1 MGEQLPLLATLLEW
15 FKQLP
20 VLTMLIWLPFIG
32 GVMVLCTGGD
42 DNAKAARIIAVT
54 VTVICLLLCIPLC
67 MGFDSSL
74 YDMQYAEDY
83 LWITAYQIHYAIG
96 VDGISLLMV
105 VLTSFTGLLVV
116 VAGCHFIKKRVA
128 QYMAAFLVLQGMIVG
143 VFCAMDAILFY
154 VFWEGM
160 LIPMYLSIGM
170 WGSSNRS
177 YASIKFFL
185 FTFFGSILMLVGLIY
200 LYNKTGSFMIANFYG
215 LQLDLTTQLWLFGA
229 FALAFAVKVPMWPV
243 HTWLPDAHTEA
254 PAGGSVVLAALMLKL
269 GVYGFLRFSMP
280 ITPLACEKMAWV
292 MIILSLLAVVY
303 IGLIAIVQT
312 DMKKL
317 IAYSSIAHMGFAT
330 LACFIVYQIVVD
342 SHSLQYAYLGLE
354 GAVIQM
360 IAHAFGSGAM
370 FLGVGM
376 LADRMHNHSR
386 MIKDYGGVANTMPM
400 FAAFFMLFAMSNVGL
415 PGTAGFVGEFMIIMS
430 ALQTHFFV
438 AFFAAMTLIL
448 SASYTLWMYKRVF
461 FGPIANENVAAFK
474 DMTAAETFNYVLL
487 AAGVFYVGLYPDPII
502 KVLRVTLGHLLLQ
515 SLPPELAANVTNT
528 IYL

>member
-1 MGEQLPLLATLLEW
+1 MFAALPLLTI
-15 FKQLP
+15 
-20 VLTMLIWLPFIG
+20 LTWLPLLG
-32 GVMVLCTGGD
+32 AVLVLCTGGD
-42 DNAKAARIIAVT
+42 KNANLARSIAVGIT
-54 VTVICLLLCIPLC
+54 MISLLLCIPLC
-67 MGFDSSL
+67 MGFDASR
-74 YDMQYAEDY
+74 YDMQFAEDH
-83 LWITAYQIHYAIG
+83 LWISAYQIHYALG

-105 VLTSFTGLLVV
+105 VLTNFTGLLVV
-116 VAGCHFIKKRVA
+116 VAGCHFIKLRVA
-128 QYMAAFLVLQGMIVG
+128 QYMAAFLIIQGMIVG
-143 VFCAMDAILFY
+143 VFCALDAVLFY

-185 FTFFGSILMLVGLIY
+185 FTFLGSILMLVALIY
-200 LYNKTGSFMIANFYG
+200 LYNKTGSFMIQNFYG
-215 LQLDLTTQLWLFGA
+215 LPLGLTTQRWLFLA
-229 FALAFAVKVPMWPV
+229 FLLAFAVKVPMWPV

-269 GVYGFLRFSMP
+269 GIYGFFRFSMP
-280 ITPLACEKMAWV
+280 ITPLACQEMAWL
-292 MIILSLLAVVY
+292 MIVLSLIAIVY

-330 LACFIVYQIVVD
+330 LGCFMIYDIVAET
-342 SHSLQYAYLGLE
+342 HSLQNAYMSLE

-386 MIKDYGGVANTMPM
+386 MIKDYGGVANTMPI

-430 ALQTHFFV
+430 ALQSHFVV
-438 AFFAAMTLIL
+438 ALFAAMTLIL

-461 FGPIANENVAAFK
+461 FGPIANPHVAAFP
-474 DMTAAETFNYVLL
+474 DMSVMEKFNYVLL
-487 AAGVFYVGLYPDPII
+487 AAGVFFVGLYPQPII
-502 KVLRVTLGHLLLQ
+502 NVLRVTIGHLLLQ
-515 SLPPELAANVTNT
+515 SLPPELAMNVPNT
-528 IYL
+528 LYL

>member
-1 MGEQLPLLATLLEW
+1 MLLS
-15 FKQLP
+15 
-20 VLTMLIWLPFIG
+20 VLIWLPLLGAIL
-32 GVMVLCTGGD
+32 VICTGGD
-42 DNAKAARIIAVT
+42 ENANKARAIAVS
-54 VTVICLLLCIPLC
+54 VTVASLLLCIPLYLA
-67 MGFDSSL
+67 FDPSR
-74 YDMQYAEDY
+74 YDMQFVENH
-83 LWITAYQIHYAIG
+83 LWIRAYQIHYALG

-105 VLTSFTGLLVV
+105 ILTNFTGLLVII
-116 VAGCHFIKKRVA
+116 AGCHAIKVRVS
-128 QYMAAFLVLQGMIVG
+128 QYMAAFLILQGMIVG
-143 VFCAMDAILFY
+143 VFCSMDAILFY

-170 WGSSNRS
+170 WGSANRS

-185 FTFFGSILMLVGLIY
+185 FTFFGSVLMLVALIY
-200 LYNKTGSFMIANFYG
+200 LYTQTRSFMIGDFYG
-215 LQLDLTTQLWLFGA
+215 LPLSASVQKGLFFA
-229 FALAFAVKVPMWPV
+229 FLLGFAVKVPMWPV

-280 ITPLACEKMAWV
+280 IAPVACLELDWL
-292 MIILSLLAVVY
+292 MIVLSLIAIVY

-330 LACFIVYQIVVD
+330 LGCFMVYDIITHMTGMQD
-342 SHSLQYAYLGLE
+342 AYMSLE
-354 GAVIQM
+354 GAIIQM

-376 LADRMHNHSR
+376 LAERSHNHSR
-386 MIKDYGGVANTMPM
+386 LIKDYSGVAHSMPI

-430 ALQTHFFV
+430 AFQAHFWV
-438 AFFAAMTLIL
+438 AFFASLTLLL

-461 FGPIANENVAAFK
+461 FGPVGNQHIAAFK
-474 DMTAAETFNYVLL
+474 DVTLPETINFILL
-487 AAGVFYVGLYPDPII
+487 AAGVFLVGLYPQPII
-502 KVLRVTLGHLLLQ
+502 DVLRVTIGHLLLQ
-515 SLPPELAANVTNT
+515 SIPPDIALNMPTKV
-528 IYL
+528 LLV

>member
-1 MGEQLPLLATLLEW
+1 MQFPILSI
-15 FKQLP
+15 
-20 VLTMLIWLPFIG
+20 LIWLPLIG
-32 GVMVLCTGGD
+32 AVLALCTGGD
-42 DNAKAARIIAVT
+42 KHANIARGIAVVAA
-54 VTVICLLLCIPLC
+54 VTNFLLCIPLYLA
-67 MGFDSSL
+67 FDPST
-74 YDMQYAEDY
+74 YAMQFLENQ
-83 LWITAYQIHYAIG
+83 LWVRAYQTHYALG

-105 VLTSFTGLLVV
+105 ILTNFTGLLVV
-116 VAGCHFIKKRVA
+116 LAGCHAIKVRVA
-128 QYMAAFLVLQGMIVG
+128 QYMAAFLTMQGMIVG

-170 WGSSNRS
+170 WGSANRS

-185 FTFFGSILMLVGLIY
+185 FTFLGSILMLVALLY
-200 LYNKTGSFMIANFYG
+200 LYNQSGSFMIDRFYG
-215 LQLDLTTQLWLFGA
+215 LPLTQHVQIWVFLA
-229 FALAFAVKVPMWPV
+229 FLLAFAVKVPMWPV

-280 ITPLACEKMAWV
+280 ITPIACEQLAWL
-292 MIILSLLAVVY
+292 MIILSLIAIVY
-303 IGLIAIVQT
+303 IGLIAIVQV

-330 LACFIVYQIVVD
+330 LGCFMVYEIVRHMHTLQDAYM
-342 SHSLQYAYLGLE
+342 SLQ

-370 FLGVGM
+370 FLGVGL
-376 LADRMHNHSR
+376 LAERFYNHSR
-386 MIKDYGGVANTMPM
+386 LIKDYGGVANTMPI

-430 ALQTHFFV
+430 AFQTHFWV
-438 AFFAAMTLIL
+438 AAFATLTLVL

-461 FGPIANENVAAFK
+461 FGPVGNEHVAEFK
-474 DMTAAETFNYVLL
+474 DITWLETINYVLL
-487 AAGVFYVGLYPDPII
+487 AAGVFFVGLYPQPII
-502 KVLRVTLGHLLLQ
+502 DVLRVTIGHLLLQ
-515 SLPPELAANVTNT
+515 SIPPDLVANLQGHL
-528 IYL
+528 YLG